1 MADCRAQTSVAMI
14 PSLVAVLVVVL
25 VAAAGAQQRHYAV
38 VAPDTVRPNTNYL
51 ASVAVDGTEGEL
63 QVGSCWRM
71 MRAGTPRHIK
81 ICDSF
86 DRYLRSSSRSLSLFL
101 KIRLLDIKIY
111 DLPPR

>member
-71 MRAGTPRHIK
+71 MRACTAHHAT
-81 ICDSF
+81 
-86 DRYLRSSSRSLSLFL
+86 LRSVTHLVDIFVAIFIFNLEDKTFRY
-101 KIRLLDIKIY
+101 RLDDK
-111 DLPPR
+111 

>member
-71 MRAGTPRHIK
+71 MRAGTSRHIK

-86 DRYLRSSSRSLSLFL
+86 DRYLRRDFYLYS
-101 KIRLLDIKIY
+101 
-111 DLPPR
+111 

>member
-1 MADCRAQTSVAMI
+1 MPDCRAQTSVAMI

-63 QVGSCWRM
+63 QVGRCWIV
-71 MRAGTPRHIK
+71 RACTPRHSKRSVIHLV
-81 ICDSF
+81 
-86 DRYLRSSSRSLSLFL
+86 DRW
-101 KIRLLDIKIY
+101 
-111 DLPPR
+111 

>member
-71 MRAGTPRHIK
+71 MRGMHCTPRHIK

-86 DRYLRSSSRSLSLFL
+86 DRYLRRDFYL
-101 KIRLLDIKIY
+101 
-111 DLPPR
+111 